1 VLKNRKPTL
10 VQKEIMAEAVINLK
24 KLQFT
29 HIIEKQA
36 IYIINSVITPRL
48 LYQLYSFFL
57 SAAQTN
63 TLNKTYIQLI
73 KNKAKLAR
81 GVPNSFIF
89 NPDIYAINNLA
100 QAQLSSLVLTLQK
113 T

>member
-1 VLKNRKPTL
+1 LDKTIVFDNEQLTAIANGTPFKYLRAWFSTNKKPTL

-24 KLQFT
+24 KLQFAYIT
-29 HIIEKQA
+29 EKQA

-48 LYQLYSFFL
+48 LYRLYSSFL

-63 TLNKTYIQLI
+63 ALNKTCIKLI

-81 GVPNSFIF
+81 G
-89 NPDIYAINNLA
+89 
-100 QAQLSSLVLTLQK
+100 
-113 T
+113 